1 VRRCTFGYIRAPGET
16 PTGPAASTL
25 TAASA
30 NPELA
35 VPAAGTRGELEPRA
49 RGAVPGLRVW
59 AGLVVLLVCTTLAFA
74 LFRPVQVLP
83 LLRPAPPV
91 ALDDAA
97 GAPIVLARLA
107 GTILVFQFSALR
119 CALPCDDG
127 HQAFQQLQQR
137 LAAKPLGLPVRLV
150 TVVLDGQGRP
160 RQLAERSASMGADP
174 RWWRLAT
181 GDATRLKDVVGG
193 GFGVYYAPGPSG
205 VAFDP
210 ATIVVDERGIVR
222 AEYRT
227 ASPDAGLIWRDAQ
240 LIVREA
246 ASRGASRVL
255 YSAAHLFLCYPR

>member
-1 VRRCTFGYIRAPGET
+1 MRRCTLRSIRAPGEK
-16 PTGPAASTL
+16 PTAPSASTL
-25 TAASA
+25 IA
-30 NPELA
+30 NGTPELA
-35 VPAAGTRGELEPRA
+35 VPAAGTRGDPGPRTP
-49 RGAVPGLRVW
+49 GSIPGLRVW
-59 AGLVVLLVCTTLAFA
+59 AALVALLVCTTLAFA

-91 ALDDAA
+91 ALADAA

-107 GTILVFQFSALR
+107 GTILIFQFSALQ
-119 CALPCDDG
+119 CARPCDDG

-137 LAAKPLGLPVRLV
+137 LAAKPLGVPVRLV
-150 TVVLDGQGRP
+150 TVMLDGQGRP

-193 GFGVYYAPGPSG
+193 GFGVYYGPGPG
-205 VAFDP
+205 GIVFDP

-227 ASPDAGLIWRDAQ
+227 ASPDAGLVLRDAQ
-240 LIVREA
+240 LIAREA
-246 ASRGASRVL
+246 ASRGASRTRTRP
-255 YSAAHLFLCYPR
+255 A